1 MEEEI
6 LVKLQNLIKAT
17 TNYEIPATDNNL
29 ILYLYQNECQAI
41 LNDCNLLELPSELK
55 YVAEERTAGRYI
67 QLKKFDILGADNL
80 EVVTQIKEGDTTVE
94 LDGSAVDERLDSLAN
109 ALLKGRDVSCL
120 RKLRW

>member
-17 TNYEIPATDNNL
+17 TNYEIPATDSNL
-29 ILYLYQNECQAI
+29 ISYLYQNECQAI
-41 LNDCNLLELPSELK
+41 LNDCNLLKLPPELK

-67 QLKKFDILGADNL
+67 QLKKLDISGADNL

-109 ALLKGRDVSCL
+109 ALLKGRDISCF